1 MAQTTIVLDD
11 GSSSEERI
19 PDLPQIGRDF
29 DDSLVDL
36 HSLANS
42 IFIADRYAEGKAALK
57 RVEIPLRN
65 GLPSNVVATLEELFT
80 GLYGYSPVFAP
91 GRYTPSLFWTEN
103 KNLWSDDYTCLF
115 SCGMDSYSG
124 ILSASKLFPVTGA
137 FTLHSDFPTLKPRAS
152 KLSREVLRAEGIQ
165 LKTIV
170 APSHSSMARKTRGVL
185 YLLNAVLLG
194 NKNVI
199 VPEIGPTMYQP
210 TFTLLDE
217 ISVTTRPQILQ
228 CAKKI
233 AELLTGQN
241 ISIIKPNENLT
252 KAEVAVASPR
262 PELLRETCSCRSTMF
277 ANSGA
282 PHCGS
287 CYACVVR
294 RLGVEIAGVGDKK
307 YQKDGFT
314 GEGADNTAHLT
325 RFSLDFLSDSHSLPY
340 YVTEIIHRYG
350 KEDLFERFALD
361 NLAGLTLLREK
372 GVRHDL
378 QKKLL
383 LLVQQTVD
391 KKELNERIAAV
402 RNSPRKPDFGN
413 VV

>member
-1 MAQTTIVLDD
+1 MLDN

-19 PDLPQIGRDF
+19 PDLPPIGRDF

-42 IFIADRYAEGKAALK
+42 IFMADRYAEGKAALK

-65 GLPSNVVATLEELFT
+65 GLSNDVRGTLEELFN

-91 GRYTPSLFWTEN
+91 GKFTPSLFWKEN
-103 KNLWSDDYTCLF
+103 SHSWSDDYTCLF

-124 ILSASKLFPVTGA
+124 ILSASKLFSVTGA
-137 FTLHSDFPTLKPRAS
+137 FTLHSDFPTLKPRAN
-152 KLSREVLRAEGIQ
+152 KLSREVLRAEGIE
-165 LKTIV
+165 LKTIG
-170 APSHSSMARKTRGVL
+170 APRHSSMARKTRGVL
-185 YLLNAVLLG
+185 YVLNAVLVG
-194 NKNVI
+194 NRNII

-233 AELLTGQN
+233 AELVTGQS
-241 ISIIKPNENLT
+241 ISVIKPNENLT
-252 KAEVAVASPR
+252 KAEVAVASQR
-262 PELLRETCSCRSTMF
+262 PEYLRETCSCRSTMF
-277 ANSGA
+277 AGSGA

-294 RLGVEIAGVGDKK
+294 RLGVEVAGVGDKK
-307 YQKDGFT
+307 YQRDGFT
-314 GEGADNTAHLT
+314 GEGADNTAHLV
-325 RFSLDFLSDSHSLPY
+325 RFSLDFLSDRQSLPY
-340 YVTEIIHRYG
+340 YVTEIIHKHG
-350 KEDLFERFALD
+350 KEDLFRRFALD
-361 NLAGLTLLREK
+361 NLAGLMLLSKK

-378 QKKLL
+378 QTKLL
-383 LLVQQTVD
+383 LLTQQTVD
-391 KKELNERIAAV
+391 QKELDDRIAVV
-402 RNSPRKPDFGN
+402 RGNPRRPDFGN
-413 VV
+413 SL